1 MKFSKV
7 LAIVCVTLL
16 AIGSFNI
23 GEVYAAGSFS
33 VSGGGTI
40 SAGGKGTVTIRA
52 SSCAGK
58 FTISASGGGSV
69 SASSVFIDNTSASVS
84 VTAPSSGSTTV
95 TVTASDVT
103 DYDGK
108 SVGGSRSVTFT
119 VKSSTSGSGSSGSSG
134 GSSSSG
140 SSSSSSDSSS
150 GNTSDSDEGEEDEE
164 DSNTNL
170 KSLTASAGVLAPKFS
185 KDVTEYKLYISSSDK
200 ECAIS
205 ASPESATSK
214 VKVSG
219 DTEITEDSKER
230 VVTVTAENGDTK
242 EYTVTY
248 AFIEEDQIIFNGTVF
263 TVIDNY
269 DKSKMPEGLE
279 EIKVTYKDQE
289 IQAYK
294 TFDDKYVLVA
304 VEDGEGNQL
313 LYLYNEEE
321 EVFSLAETVE
331 IEGKIFLV
339 NGQGYMMV
347 YGDNGSGSGYYVY
360 NPETGEMVFVTG
372 ETVEETNNKWLY
384 IAIGGVGFL
393 LLVVIILQ
401 ICIIRKKILA
411 KRKAEEEAFIAS
423 LD

>member
-7 LAIVCVTLL
+7 LAIICATLL
-16 AIGSFNI
+16 IVGSFNT
-23 GEVYAAGSFS
+23 GEVHAAGSFS
-33 VSGGGTI
+33 VSGGGSI

-69 SASSVFIDNTSASVS
+69 SSSSVFIDNSSSSIS

-95 TVTASDVT
+95 TVTAVDVT

-108 SVGGSRSVTFT
+108 AVGGSRSVTFT
-119 VKSSTSGSGSSGSSG
+119 VKTSSSGSGSSSSSG
-134 GSSSSG
+134 SSSG
-140 SSSSSSDSSS
+140 SSSSSNGGSSASD
-150 GNTSDSDEGEEDEE
+150 DGEEKE

-170 KSLTASAGVLAPKFS
+170 KSLTTSAGVLAPKFS
-185 KDVTEYKLYISSSDK
+185 KDITEYILYISESDK

-205 ASPESATSK
+205 ASPESSASK
-214 VKVSG
+214 VNVSG
-219 DTEITEDSKER
+219 DTEINEDSKER
-230 VVTVTAENGDTK
+230 IVTVTAENGDKK
-242 EYTVTY
+242 EYTITY
-248 AFIEEDQIIFNGTVF
+248 AFLEENQIIFNGTVY

-269 DKSKMPEGLE
+269 NKSKMPEGLE
-279 EIKVTYKDQE
+279 EIKVTYKGQE
-289 IQAYK
+289 IQGYK
-294 TFDDKYVLVA
+294 TFDDKYTLVA
-304 VEDGEGNQL
+304 VEDGEGNQF

-321 EVFSLAETVE
+321 ETFALAETIE
-331 IEGKIFLV
+331 IEGKTFLV
-339 NGQGYMMV
+339 NGQGYMML

-372 ETVEETNNKWLY
+372 ETVEEIDSKWLY

-401 ICIIRKKILA
+401 ICIIRKKISEKL
-411 KRKAEEEAFIAS
+411 KAEEEAIIAS
-423 LD
+423 LK